1 MSMDAALEDI
11 EKVPLVRDVI
21 AESLRLYPQPP
32 ILIRR
37 ALNDDILPSGLN
49 GDSEGY
55 PIGKGADIFISV
67 WNLHRSPYLW
77 KDPNEFRPERFR
89 EKYSNS
95 EYKDIWDGYDPA
107 RQGSSL
113 YPNEVA
119 SDFAFLPFGGGMR
132 KCVGDQFALM
142 EATVALVMLLSK
154 FSFELAGDSDDVGM
168 ATGATIH
175 TANGLKCKIRK
186 RESNPVLL
194 SSSSTSTLQ

>member
-1 MSMDAALEDI
+1 MPYIRSVL
-11 EKVPLVRDVI
+11 

-37 ALNDDILPSGLN
+37 ALNDDILPAGLK
-49 GDSEGY
+49 GAQGGY
-55 PIGKGADIFISV
+55 PIGKGADLFISV

-77 KDPNEFRPERFR
+77 KDPDEFRPERF
-89 EKYSNS
+89 S
-95 EYKDIWDGYDPA
+95 ERFENPDFQGLWAGYDPA
-107 RQGSSL
+107 SQGASL

-142 EATVALVMLLSK
+142 EATVAITMLLRRYT
-154 FSFELAGDSDDVGM
+154 FRLATRLEDVGM

-175 TANGLKCKIRK
+175 TSKGLKCRVQA
-186 RESNPVLL
+186 RTGAMAMQ
-194 SSSSTSTLQ
+194 TSEVTVGV